1 MFLNF
6 RDINFCSILALQF
19 QRLIPLLFNFPSTAK
34 SLQSVQVWQLCRN
47 EDECNPQKSLLCEY
61 FFLLENIQLGHFS

>member
-6 RDINFCSILALQF
+6 RDINFCSIFALQF

-34 SLQSVQVWQLCRN
+34 SLQDVQLWQLCRN
-47 EDECNPQKSLLCEY
+47 EDERNPQKSLLCEY
-61 FFLLENIQLGHFS
+61 LFLLENIQLGH